1 MIILESQKFLAL
13 LEVKDWEIN
22 YIHDLVDYASK
33 TNRYNLLP
41 NINDL
46 SDMGKY
52 LVNETGHFDDVS
64 LLENYIDYY
73 KLAKDYTQ
81 KGCTYNGVFTE
92 YGYLMEKEDL
102 EKNQKREEEEEFE

>member
-1 MIILESQKFLAL
+1 
-13 LEVKDWEIN
+13 
-22 YIHDLVDYASK
+22 
-33 TNRYNLLP
+33 
-41 NINDL
+41 
-46 SDMGKY
+46 MGKY

-81 KGCTYNGVFTE
+81 KCCTYNSVFTE